1 MIHIKTLFFIFL
13 MLGVTKSYAQDGETM
28 DLKQCIDF
36 AWQNNIQVRQAELNV
51 RQAELTKKQA
61 KFAPYPSLNASY
73 RHGGNFGRSIDF
85 TSYQYV
91 TTATHSAQVGLNLN
105 VPIFQGMQ
113 LKNRLKQ
120 SFTDLQASL
129 KDLEQSK
136 ETIGLSIAQG
146 YLSILLAEEQVE
158 VLKEQTKVTEAQLDR
173 TLNLIKAGTL
183 PENSRFDLEAQLAR
197 DEQGIVNA
205 ENGVEF
211 AYVNLKVLM
220 NMEITK
226 PLKVQK
232 IEFVI
237 PDTQEEWN
245 VEDIYVEASA
255 NMPNIIAAR
264 MREESAAIGVKIAKG
279 ALYPTVSAYGSL
291 TSNFSSAARERTVEQ
306 TTETI
311 DLDIFGVQVPVGFP
325 SVRTIEGGIIPFQ
338 KQIWENIYTN
348 VGVSVNV
355 PIFNGFQTHIAIER
369 AELGVKIAE
378 LNSKQVQVQ
387 LKSDIERAILD
398 VKAAQ
403 KSLVAAEKSLKATRA
418 SVDNTRKRFEI
429 GVINGF
435 ELTSVQ
441 NMLMSAEST
450 LIQAK
455 YDYIFKLKV
464 LDFYRG
470 VKL

>member
-1 MIHIKTLFFIFL
+1 